1 MSKVYLVRYT
11 MEVVEEVEADSEEE
25 AQQAFSELFGS
36 PAEMVE
42 DYGTMTVECLSE
54 DEYDGQPDEMQ
65 EWHDFDPDC

>member
-42 DYGTMTVECLSE
+42 DYGTMTVELLSE